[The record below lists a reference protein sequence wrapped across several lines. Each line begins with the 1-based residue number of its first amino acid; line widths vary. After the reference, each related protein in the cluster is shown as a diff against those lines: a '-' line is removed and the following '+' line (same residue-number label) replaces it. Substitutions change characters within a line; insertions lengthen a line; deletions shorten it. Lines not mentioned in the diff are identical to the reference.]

1 MAGQRNCEKELVQVH
16 IKLRTARATQS
27 SFAVPDT
34 FLQETQAGQQTPMMQ
49 FDADRLTMI
58 RWNCIDIDMSMSS
71 RMNEYDMTTM
81 VDH

>member
-49 FDADRLTMI
+49 FDADRLMMI
-58 RWNCIDIDMSMSS
+58 RWNCIDIAMSMSS
-71 RMNEYDMTTM
+71 RMNE
-81 VDH
+81 